1 MLGNAPSLLL
11 LTTYFTVGH
20 WLADVASALPK
31 NTSYIGT
38 DIAAHLF
45 PASPKPG
52 FEFFEQSVVN
62 SWPKEWH
69 TSFDLVHQ
77 RLVLA
82 ACDPA
87 SAMRAV
93 EALFSL
99 VKPGGWIQLI
109 ECDHSGGFT
118 TEQKA
123 QYPATVK
130 FGDLVMKALAATGK
144 SGQYG
149 LSLRGWL
156 RAAGAVD
163 VVETQLDCP
172 VGSRAVT
179 PVLKESTKN
188 NLLSVVENL
197 KAARKGMSS
206 GRPGF
211 ISMLTLSHQIRHSKF
226 ESGRGIL

>member
-1 MLGNAPSLLL
+1 M
-11 LTTYFTVGH
+11 
-20 WLADVASALPK
+20 DVASTLP
-31 NTSYIGT
+31 TSTTYIGT
-38 DIAAHLF
+38 DIAAQLF
-45 PASPKPG
+45 PASHEPR
-52 FEFFEQSVVN
+52 FEFFEQSVVD

-69 TSFDLVHQ
+69 SSFDLVHQ

-87 SAMRAV
+87 SAMQV
-93 EALFSL
+93 VDALFSL

-118 TEQKA
+118 TDQKA
-123 QYPATVK
+123 QYPTTVK
-130 FGDLVMKALAATGK
+130 FGELVMKALTATSK

-156 RAAGAVD
+156 REAGAVD

-179 PVLKESTKN
+179 PALKESTKK

-206 GRPGF
+206 ARPELT
-211 ISMLTLSHQIRHSKF
+211 SMLTLFLQMRYSKF
-226 ESGRGIL
+226 GT